1 MKPFAFIPPAVWSVH
16 LGIFDEFFVSGD
28 FSVFLSVLC
37 GKKVFM
43 SSRFRTPA
51 IWLLLLALSAAVYA
65 QAAAQPQTQPRPR
78 RFLMW
83 KAVSPTTTLYL
94 VGSIH
99 LGDKSMYPL
108 PPEVESA
115 FAAAQVLA
123 VEINVK
129 NSDKMK
135 AMELIQKNGMY
146 SAGDS
151 LSKHISSETS
161 AALDDFCSKHN
172 LPRAGME
179 QLKPWV
185 VAVTVA
191 ALSWQQ
197 AGEDPTLGI
206 DMHFL
211 DESRPP
217 QRIDELESME
227 SQLNLFVTATDD
239 EQQAL
244 LTSTLKQGDKM
255 NDMIKRIQAAYIS
268 GDPAALEK
276 IMQEQADTGSKT
288 LTKKLLDDRN
298 LAMAAR
304 LDDYLKGKEQAFV
317 VVGAAHIVGEK
328 GLARLLRDKG
338 YKIEQVTL
346 EAK

>member
-1 MKPFAFIPPAVWSVH
+1 
-16 LGIFDEFFVSGD
+16 
-28 FSVFLSVLC
+28 
-37 GKKVFM
+37 M
-43 SSRFRTPA
+43 SRRFRVPA
-51 IWLLLLALSAAVYA
+51 IWLFLLAM
-65 QAAAQPQTQPRPR
+65 AAAACAQTATQPQAKPR

-99 LGDKSMYPL
+99 VGDKSMYPL

-115 FAAAQVLA
+115 FAAAQVLT
-123 VEINVK
+123 VEINIK
-129 NSDKMK
+129 NVDKMK
-135 AMELIQKNGMY
+135 TMELIQKNGMY
-146 SAGDS
+146 SGGDS
-151 LSKHISSETS
+151 LSKHISPETS
-161 AALDDFCSKHN
+161 AALDDFCSKHS
-172 LPRAGME
+172 LPRAGIE

-185 VAVTVA
+185 VAVTIA

-197 AGEDPTLGI
+197 AGEDPSLGI

-211 DESRPP
+211 DESKPP

-227 SQLNLFVTATDD
+227 SQLNLFVSATDE

-244 LTSTLKQGDKM
+244 LASTLKQGDKM
-255 NDMIKRIQAAYIS
+255 KEMIQQIQAAYIS

-276 IMQEQADTGSKT
+276 IMREEADTGSKT

-298 LAMAAR
+298 VTMAAR

-328 GLARLLRDKG
+328 GVARLLRDKG
-338 YKIEQVTL
+338 YKVEQVTL
-346 EAK
+346 QAK